1 MNLKDLFWFKEPAA
15 NTEFKIE
22 EEKRKTDYD
31 VREEREAEK
40 DFYVTENYDENL
52 SYIKRRF
59 SVPMNNDVIIREIKI
74 GKNRKC
80 FVVFIEGM
88 VNTSFVDEA
97 VVKPLL
103 LPLIKD
109 KSTLYLVSILYNG
122 PFICISSLSI

>member
-59 SVPMNNDVIIREIKI
+59 SVPMNYALFWNQCHCI
-74 GKNRKC
+74 GNSKEHLQ
-80 FVVFIEGM
+80 V
-88 VNTSFVDEA
+88 
-97 VVKPLL
+97 
-103 LPLIKD
+103 
-109 KSTLYLVSILYNG
+109 
-122 PFICISSLSI
+122 